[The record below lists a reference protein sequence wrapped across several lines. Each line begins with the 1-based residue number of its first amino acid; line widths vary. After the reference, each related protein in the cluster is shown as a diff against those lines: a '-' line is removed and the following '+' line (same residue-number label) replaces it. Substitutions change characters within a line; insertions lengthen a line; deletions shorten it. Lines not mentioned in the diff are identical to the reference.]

1 MGELIGKESFWQQS
15 CVDFIQ
21 EYSNYGFKYSDSKR
35 RSATSQKSNLVSY
48 KNIPSMETR
57 CYFAKG
63 AMSKVEMFLFN
74 KGDAK
79 NPNSFSK
86 DELMKLVATVSEKI
100 TPEGKNIPKEKY
112 RMSEINHS
120 KAYVYTRK
128 WTDIKPSAT
137 LMWGFSGPRGSEKVE
152 FLRLS
157 FSNEETSISESE
169 RKQGS
174 SAKATKSSVLSNKKT
189 NSEGDV
195 WVANVPMVDQGQKG
209 YCAVAVAER
218 VLRYYGNDID
228 EHQIA
233 QMAGSSAD
241 GGTDVG
247 KMITAIEAIGKKC
260 RLGLAHVARSNF
272 SLGKLEKQI
281 ATYNQVAKKEGKKPL
296 NISNYIVKS
305 GSLITYYPTK
315 IYEDM
320 DPKIVKLMALK
331 DGSGY
336 KRFSKGVRQQINA
349 GIPLFWGVTLGIFKE
364 PELHQQ
370 TFGGH
375 MRLII
380 GYNDETK
387 EIIYTDSWG
396 VGHEL
401 KRMPEDWAWAI
412 TKNVFYLKPP
422 KK

>member
-1 MGELIGKESFWQQS
+1 M
-15 CVDFIQ
+15 
-21 EYSNYGFKYSDSKR
+21 
-35 RSATSQKSNLVSY
+35 
-48 KNIPSMETR
+48 
-57 CYFAKG
+57 
-63 AMSKVEMFLFN
+63 
-74 KGDAK
+74 
-79 NPNSFSK
+79 
-86 DELMKLVATVSEKI
+86 
-100 TPEGKNIPKEKY
+100 
-112 RMSEINHS
+112 
-120 KAYVYTRK
+120 
-128 WTDIKPSAT
+128 
-137 LMWGFSGPRGSEKVE
+137 
-152 FLRLS
+152 
-157 FSNEETSISESE
+157 
-169 RKQGS
+169 
-174 SAKATKSSVLSNKKT
+174 
-189 NSEGDV
+189 

-336 KRFSKGVRQQINA
+336 KRFSKGVRQHINA